1 MSTQGSRPSR
11 RHIVVLFIDL
21 SGSTELAERLDPEL
35 LMQILERY
43 YAGCRE
49 AIFANGGVIEKYIGD
64 AIMAVFGIPLSREDD
79 ALRAVLAAHGAMKS
93 VYELA
98 DQLERTVG
106 VRIGAHVGV
115 AFGEVMVVGNTGTDV
130 RVIGDTVNTAARI
143 QSAAKEGEILLG
155 DDVARLVRQH
165 VVVEEVPPLT
175 LKGKKDPVRAWLL
188 LDVEPDRA
196 AEASTDTVPLIG
208 RDDELAQLT
217 RLHERVM
224 RERLCGMATLLG
236 VPGMGKSRLVR
247 EFLHRLP
254 PEVRV
259 LTGRCPS
266 YGIGATYRPIAEMLE
281 DVNGDW
287 PAVAAAVGPDGERTL
302 KALAGNGQTPGVKE
316 IAGAVRSF
324 LEVMADN
331 RPLVVVLDNLQWA
344 EPTLLDLIDDCVS
357 WLTDV
362 PVLFVCVARPEIYE
376 LRSGW
381 GGGVTCGMSLELGP
395 LGGAD
400 IARLVQELCAERV
413 EVMAHADDALHWRV
427 AASSDGN
434 PLFAEL
440 MLEALIDGDGSLPP
454 TITALL
460 GARLDRLGGDER
472 EVLERAATIGQ
483 KFTLGQV
490 EMLGPEISSGTASV
504 PVRSLQR
511 DRLVRRGSQPG
522 AFEFTQT
529 LTRETVYSLTS
540 KELRADW
547 HRRLADWLSDQ
558 DPADDAPFRS
568 WTSGDISRH
577 LLAACRFTREV
588 RPFDPLLDDL
598 TDRAATA
605 LIRDGGEALHRKDLP
620 AAIALLERGR
630 EILPKGREEH
640 RRLAVLISDAELAR
654 GEAGK
659 AAAALDVAEEMLPG
673 DARSALTCT
682 IQRESM
688 GMRSG
693 RTTDLEA
700 LRDRLESGDDFS
712 WCRFHQLEAW
722 THIDA
727 GRFGAADQALRNGLA
742 RARAMGDRYEEDRLL
757 GGLCELVQWSPTRVD
772 EGLLL
777 CADLLERFVG
787 DRALLVPVLLTRA
800 RLLAL
805 SGEIATARETLD
817 TAVHYVDELDL
828 GLPAIAV
835 TQVRGLVESL
845 AGDHDRARSL
855 FRDAAA
861 ALHAAGHGGA
871 AATLEIY
878 AARETLRLGDPRLAG
893 QELARREGPRQL
905 RGEVTALVLRAAIAA
920 QMAGQNATHSA
931 DQDAAPDADRA
942 VNAVAEPAALAEALG
957 DADRAAELIETT
969 DDPVLRGDILIEI
982 AHIRRAAGR
991 DPSGVLRRALD
1002 AYDSKGASLLAH
1014 RTRDLLGDQ

>member
-1 MSTQGSRPSR
+1 MSAQGSRPAR

-98 DQLERTVG
+98 DELERAVG

-165 VVVEEVPPLT
+165 AVMEEVPPLT
-175 LKGKKDPVRAWLL
+175 LKGKKEPVRAWLL

-196 AEASTDTVPLIG
+196 GDASTDTVPLIG

-217 RLHERVM
+217 RLHDRVI

-236 VPGMGKSRLVR
+236 VPGIGKSRLVR

-316 IAGAVRSF
+316 IARAVRSF

-381 GGGVTCGMSLELGP
+381 GGGVACGMSLELGP

-413 EVMAHADDALHWRV
+413 EVTAHADDALHWRV
-427 AASSDGN
+427 AVSSDGN

-440 MLEALIDGDGSLPP
+440 MLETLTEGDGSLPP

-490 EMLGPEISSGTASV
+490 EMLGPEPGTSSD

-547 HRRLADWLSDQ
+547 HRRLADWLSEQ
-558 DPADDAPFRS
+558 DAADDAPFRS

-588 RPFDPLLDDL
+588 RPFDPSLAAL
-598 TDRAATA
+598 TDRAASA

-682 IQRESM
+682 IQREIM

-693 RTTDLEA
+693 RTTDLEV
-700 LRDRLESGDDFS
+700 LRDRLESDDDFG

-727 GRFGAADQALRNGLA
+727 GRFGAADQAMRDGLA

-757 GGLCELVQWSPTRVD
+757 GGLCELVQWSPTPVG
-772 EGLLL
+772 EGLAL
-777 CADLLERFVG
+777 CADLRERFVG
-787 DRALLVPVLLTRA
+787 DRALLVPVLLTEA

-805 SGEIATARETLD
+805 SGEIETARETLD
-817 TAVHYVDELDL
+817 TAALYVDELDL

-845 AGDHDRARSL
+845 AGDHESARTL

-871 AATLEIY
+871 ATTLEIY
-878 AARETLRLGDPRLAG
+878 AARETLRLGDPRLAA
-893 QELARREGPRQL
+893 QELSRREGPRQL
-905 RGEVTALVLRAAIAA
+905 RGEVTALTLEAAIAA
-920 QMAGQNATHSA
+920 RTGA
-931 DQDAAPDADRA
+931 D
-942 VNAVAEPAALAEALG
+942 AEALEITE
-957 DADRAAELIETT
+957 RVAALVETT
-969 DDPVLRGDILIEI
+969 DDPCLRGDIFVEI

-991 DPSGVLRRALD
+991 DPAEALRNALT

-1014 RTRDLLGDQ
+1014 RTRDLLGDP

>member
-1 MSTQGSRPSR
+1 MSTQGSRPAR

-155 DDVARLVRQH
+155 DDVARLVRRH
-165 VVVEEVPPLT
+165 AVMEEVPPLT
-175 LKGKKDPVRAWLL
+175 LKGKKDPVRAWRLV
-188 LDVEPDRA
+188 DVEPDRA
-196 AEASTDTVPLIG
+196 GDEGTDTVPLIG

-217 RLHERVM
+217 RLHDRVM

-236 VPGMGKSRLVR
+236 VPGIGKSRLVR

-254 PEVRV
+254 ADVRV

-316 IAGAVRSF
+316 IARAVRSF

-381 GGGVTCGMSLELGP
+381 GGGVACGMSLELGP

-427 AASSDGN
+427 AVSSDGN

-440 MLEALIDGDGSLPP
+440 MLETLTEGDGSLPP

-490 EMLGPEISSGTASV
+490 ELLGTETPSV

-547 HRRLADWLSDQ
+547 HRRLADWLTEQ
-558 DPADDAPFRS
+558 DPADDTPFRS

-682 IQRESM
+682 IQREIM

-700 LRDRLESGDDFS
+700 LRERLEPGDDFG

-727 GRFGAADQALRNGLA
+727 GRFGAADQALRDGLA

-757 GGLCELVQWSPTRVD
+757 GGLCELVQWSPTPVD

-787 DRALLVPVLLTRA
+787 DRALLVPVLLTKA
-800 RLLAL
+800 RLLGL
-805 SGEIATARETLD
+805 SGHIDEARETLD
-817 TAVHYVDELDL
+817 TTARYVDELDL

-845 AGDHDRARSL
+845 AGDHDRARML

-871 AATLEIY
+871 ATTLEIY
-878 AARETLRLGDPRLAG
+878 AARETLRLGDPRLAAR
-893 QELARREGPRQL
+893 ELARREGPRQL
-905 RGEVTALVLRAAIAA
+905 RGELTALMLRAAIAS
-920 QMAGQNATHSA
+920 QEAGQSA
-931 DQDAAPDADRA
+931 SGEAGRT
-942 VNAVAEPAALAEALG
+942 AALAEAL
-957 DADRAAELIETT
+957 DTADRAAELIETT
-969 DDPVLRGDILIEI
+969 DDPCLRGDILVEI

-991 DPSGVLRRALD
+991 DPSGALREALD

-1014 RTRDLLGDQ
+1014 RTRELLGDPS